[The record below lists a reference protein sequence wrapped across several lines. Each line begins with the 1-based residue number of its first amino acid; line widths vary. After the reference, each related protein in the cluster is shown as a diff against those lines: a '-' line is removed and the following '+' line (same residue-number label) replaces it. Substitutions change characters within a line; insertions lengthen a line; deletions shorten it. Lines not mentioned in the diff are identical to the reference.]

1 MPITD
6 AARKWV
12 DEVASLCGPED
23 VVWCDG
29 SADERRRLTRKAVDA
44 GALIPLDQDRLPGCH
59 LHRSAPH
66 DVARTEHLTFIC
78 TRTKDDAG
86 PTNNWWDPAEAREKL
101 TGLYR
106 GCMRGRTLYAVPF
119 LMGPPGSPFTKMG
132 IEITDSVYVALNMG
146 IMTHMG
152 NVAWEHPGAAG
163 DFTKCLHSLGDLSPE
178 RRYICHFLEEN
189 EIWSIGSG
197 YGGNA
202 LLGKKCLALRLASYL
217 GRREGWLAEHMLILR
232 LQSPDGET
240 RYVAAAFPSACGKTN
255 LAMLVPPPSLPGWKA
270 WTIGDD
276 IAWMRIGEDGRL
288 WAVNPEAGFFG
299 VVPGTSSKTNPNA
312 MVTIRRDTIYTN
324 VALRP
329 DGTVWWEGHDDPPAP
344 GTVDWQGRPWTPD
357 SREPAA
363 HPNSRF
369 TAPAS
374 QCPSIAPNWQDPA
387 GVPISAILFGARR
400 RRVVPLVLQ
409 SRDWRHGTF
418 LGATLSSETTAAAT
432 GAVGVLRRDPMAML
446 PFCGYNMADYWGHWL
461 EMGSRLRRPPK
472 IFRVNWFRAGEDG
485 RFLWPGFGENLRV
498 LQWILERCDGGG
510 EAVESPVGWVP
521 ARRALNRKGL
531 DIPDATLDALL
542 SVNGADWKEA
552 VQSQRE
558 FFGKFG
564 DRLPAGIREEHLTL
578 ARNIGAG
585 P

>member
-1 MPITD
+1 
-6 AARKWV
+6 
-12 DEVASLCGPED
+12 
-23 VVWCDG
+23 
-29 SADERRRLTRKAVDA
+29 
-44 GALIPLDQDRLPGCH
+44 
-59 LHRSAPH
+59 
-66 DVARTEHLTFIC
+66 
-78 TRTKDDAG
+78 
-86 PTNNWWDPAEAREKL
+86 
-101 TGLYR
+101 
-106 GCMRGRTLYAVPF
+106 
-119 LMGPPGSPFTKMG
+119 
-132 IEITDSVYVALNMG
+132 
-146 IMTHMG
+146 
-152 NVAWEHPGAAG
+152 
-163 DFTKCLHSLGDLSPE
+163 
-178 RRYICHFLEEN
+178 
-189 EIWSIGSG
+189 
-197 YGGNA
+197 
-202 LLGKKCLALRLASYL
+202 
-217 GRREGWLAEHMLILR
+217 
-232 LQSPDGET
+232 
-240 RYVAAAFPSACGKTN
+240 
-255 LAMLVPPPSLPGWKA
+255 
-270 WTIGDD
+270 
-276 IAWMRIGEDGRL
+276 
-288 WAVNPEAGFFG
+288 
-299 VVPGTSSKTNPNA
+299 
-312 MVTIRRDTIYTN
+312 
-324 VALRP
+324 
-329 DGTVWWEGHDDPPAP
+329 
-344 GTVDWQGRPWTPD
+344 VDWQGRPWTPD